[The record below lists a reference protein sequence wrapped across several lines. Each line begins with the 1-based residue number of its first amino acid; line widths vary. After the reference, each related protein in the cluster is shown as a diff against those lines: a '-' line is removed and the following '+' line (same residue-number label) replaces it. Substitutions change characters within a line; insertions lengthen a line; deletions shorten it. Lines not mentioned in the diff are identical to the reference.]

1 MKDTRLKVSED
12 LVVPAIFDY
21 VYVDQNHYIHF
32 FSDVLEQLPL
42 ATIGPLRFARQ
53 PGPIRINT

>member
-1 MKDTRLKVSED
+1 MTV
-12 LVVPAIFDY
+12 A
-21 VYVDQNHYIHF
+21 QNYFIHF

-42 ATIGPLRFARQ
+42 ATSGPLRFARQ